1 MQGLHYCIT
10 ESFRRDNFLDKP
22 ISGEKFGDCHSISKV
37 LFNTQNL
44 PINYAQL
51 QVDGFVEVVPHQNF
65 IATFCIASH
74 SQ

>member
-10 ESFRRDNFLDKP
+10 ESFKRDNF

-44 PINYAQL
+44 PINYAQP
-51 QVDGFVEVVPHQNF
+51 QIDGFVEVVPHQ
-65 IATFCIASH
+65 IL
-74 SQ
+74 